1 MYNNPYVNHLQ
12 YHYYSDMSQ
21 ANNDKNAG
29 ENPSSQAASQNYIN
43 SNFQGVDPNT
53 DMQFQ
58 SQPMKPVV
66 IDPNAPTQKEMNQAQ
81 TASQLNSGAN
91 SIIGA
96 VPVYGQLI
104 AAGSAASGAVRGTL
118 KKDEYGRVKGKTN
131 QVIDTILTPTHE
143 TIINDATA
151 GNWGDVALDVGTS
164 GLYPIIKKWTS

>member
-21 ANNDKNAG
+21 ADIAKNAG

-43 SNFQGVDPNT
+43 STFQGVDPNT

-81 TASQLNSGAN
+81 TAAQLNSGAN

-96 VPVYGQLI
+96 VPVYGQLVGI
-104 AAGSAASGAVRGTL
+104 ATAASGLGRGLL
-118 KKDEYGRVKGKTN
+118 KKDEYGRVKGTFGQGADALMTPVHE
-131 QVIDTILTPTHE
+131 QVLTDLSQE
-143 TIINDATA
+143 KYGEA
-151 GNWGDVALDVGTS
+151 ALDVFTG
-164 GLYPIIKKWTS
+164 GLYNPIKKWTS

>member
-21 ANNDKNAG
+21 ADIAKNAG
-29 ENPSSQAASQNYIN
+29 ANPSSQAASQNYIN

-81 TASQLNSGAN
+81 TAAQLNSGVNTVISA
-91 SIIGA
+91 I
-96 VPVYGQLI
+96 PVYGQLY

-131 QVIDTILTPTHE
+131 QAVDAALTPVHE
-143 TIINDATA
+143 QIITDLSNEKYDEALFDLLGA
-151 GNWGDVALDVGTS
+151 GF
-164 GLYPIIKKWTS
+164 YKPIKKYTS